1 MIREYSLSVISFL
14 SSNCFKKESCIL
26 YLIKLLFFKIFP
38 LSRNKRFMLKRGINR
53 TAGGNQHHGTFT
65 PAWFSRGPTHCLR
78 RFERS
83 DCGCKGVSL
92 AYAPLIIKLPAF
104 RCRRFSLSRRM
115 RGHGAPTDAAH
126 TECVRCPMLRRRYLA
141 GFLCQGAAPGRRRG
155 NMERVRCS
163 ACPAGPVAVSLNRR

>member
-53 TAGGNQHHGTFT
+53 TAGGDQHHGTFT

-83 DCGCKGVSL
+83 DCGCKGVSAL
-92 AYAPLIIKLPAF
+92 FA
-104 RCRRFSLSRRM
+104 C
-115 RGHGAPTDAAH
+115 
-126 TECVRCPMLRRRYLA
+126 RCP
-141 GFLCQGAAPGRRRG
+141 QGAALAPRRDVVRSAFPRRG
-155 NMERVRCS
+155 KVSWRVRRPARREQNVSAALCCS
-163 ACPAGPVAVSLNRR
+163 AVILRAFFVKVQQVQQSERGKGKPFRLVCLVSSW